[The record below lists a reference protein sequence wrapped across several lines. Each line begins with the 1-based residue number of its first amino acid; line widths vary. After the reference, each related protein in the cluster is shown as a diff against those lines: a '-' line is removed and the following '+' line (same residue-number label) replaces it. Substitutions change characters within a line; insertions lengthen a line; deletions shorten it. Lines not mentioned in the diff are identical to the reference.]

1 MKRVL
6 IGFLLVL
13 IISFSLSFLPNAKAE
28 EEIKN
33 EEYNI
38 LIKSNVLIDN
48 ATNRVSF
55 FRKNLK
61 TIIVYEKR

>member
-1 MKRVL
+1 MRRILV
-6 IGFLLVL
+6 GFLLVL
-13 IISFSLSFLPNAKAE
+13 VISFSISFLPEAKAE
-28 EEIKN
+28 KETKK

-38 LIKSNVLIDN
+38 LIKSSILIDN
-48 ATNRVSF
+48 ATNKATF

>member
-13 IISFSLSFLPNAKAE
+13 IISFSIAFLPKAKAE
-28 EEIKN
+28 KETKQ

-38 LIKSNVLIDN
+38 LVKTNIMIDN

-55 FRKNLK
+55 FGKSFKSVIL
-61 TIIVYEKR
+61 YER